1 MVNFAQCHESN
12 QTQNECKLKLK
23 KLQLLFLCLALVKT
37 STGMATTGGTVGMT
51 FAQIKPGQTLKATV
65 PGIRQM
71 QLQQIPIAQQQQ
83 RKNAAGATSRSV
95 CHSHYLESAAKN
107 FF

>member
-1 MVNFAQCHESN
+1 
-12 QTQNECKLKLK
+12 
-23 KLQLLFLCLALVKT
+23 
-37 STGMATTGGTVGMT
+37 MAATGGTVGMT

-83 RKNAAGATSRSV
+83 RKNAAGATSRFV
-95 CHSHYLESAAKN
+95 RH
-107 FF
+107 